1 MPNWVRSKVT
11 GISAEDLQPY
21 ISKDDYGTEY
31 LDFEKIIPMPKELA
45 IESSS
50 RLDKGMEFIDSHVLS
65 VELINSLSDEEK
77 ECLNLGFKGL
87 YNERHYGF
95 KDWYDWCR
103 ARWGTKWNSHDCD
116 FCGDEFYIS
125 TAWSCPVPIFQKLSE
140 LLHKEIEIVY
150 ADEDSGYNTGEY
162 VFENGEETYCI
173 HPTGGSYEAFELYT
187 KAWCEDVSIVMGD
200 DGKWRLDW
208 GDEDE

>member
-1 MPNWVRSKVT
+1 MANWVRSKIT
-11 GISAEDLQPY
+11 GVSLDDIQPY

-45 IESSS
+45 IESGS
-50 RLDKGMEFIDSHVLS
+50 RLDKGMEFIDNHVLS
-65 VELINSLSDEEK
+65 VELINSLSGEEK

-103 ARWGTKWNSHDCD
+103 AKWGTKWNSHDCD

-162 VFENGEETYCI
+162 TFENGEETYCN
-173 HPTGGSYEAFELYT
+173 HPKGGSYEAFELYT
-187 KAWCEDVSIVMGD
+187 KAWCEDVSIVMDD